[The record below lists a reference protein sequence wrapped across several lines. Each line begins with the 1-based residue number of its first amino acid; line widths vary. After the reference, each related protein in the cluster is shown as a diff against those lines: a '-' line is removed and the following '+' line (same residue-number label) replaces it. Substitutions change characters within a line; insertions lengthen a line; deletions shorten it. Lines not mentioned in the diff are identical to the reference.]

1 MLRLK
6 LVETVLQLSLRRGS
20 LRKRMWLSTGMLP
33 KYILI
38 VISICYT
45 RSVSLSS
52 KRLVTRDYPSVV
64 LPKESSLIKEDAAQK
79 LLSSLVVGSVSVPSF
94 VSEKNV
100 PTSFAKFDASE
111 MPSTSSNDRAAK
123 SKASLMDLL
132 GEMLK
137 PKQKPSSVSRA
148 APIVLLHGFDSSAIE
163 YRRLAPLIAQQ
174 RDVYIPD
181 ILGWGF
187 SNHEDVLS
195 FTPAAKLAHLKSF
208 ITDIVGEPC
217 IVVGASLGGAI
228 AILLAT
234 EAPELVEKVVLIDAQ
249 VIL

>member
-1 MLRLK
+1 
-6 LVETVLQLSLRRGS
+6 
-20 LRKRMWLSTGMLP
+20 MLP
-33 KYILI
+33 KCILI

-45 RSVSLSS
+45 RSVSLSP
-52 KRLVTRDYPSVV
+52 KRLGTRDYPSVV

-79 LLSSLVVGSVSVPSF
+79 LLSTLVVGSVPVPSF

-111 MPSTSSNDRAAK
+111 LPSTSSNDRAAK
-123 SKASLMDLL
+123 SKASLMDTL
-132 GEMLK
+132 GEMFK
-137 PKQKPSSVSRA
+137 PKQKPSVSRS

-217 IVVGASLGGAI
+217 VVVGASLGGAI

-234 EAPELVEKVVLIDAQ
+234 EAPALVEKVVLIDAQ
-249 VIL
+249 VISMNTATSNIS